1 MDKKLDERVW
11 GKLAS
16 TKQTLSNKTIRQR
29 RKSIWVLEKCLDC
42 LNFLLAIMGLG
53 LGPYNKWKS
62 NATA

>member
-53 LGPYNKWKS
+53 LGPYN
-62 NATA
+62 